1 MIRTREDNSEVN
13 ETEDQELPNMASG
26 RHIVKK
32 MGKRNMVSFWIFGL
46 CNNFAYVVMLSAAH
60 DILKEEEKPSNSS
73 SSGNSTTENPPETTS
88 HASNVTH
95 LECNSI
101 STGAILLADI
111 LPTLFVKLTF
121 PLFIQK
127 IPYNI
132 KVSLVSVF
140 ILASF
145 LIVAFAREIWLSI
158 LGIVCASIAGGL
170 GEITFLSLTTFYH
183 VNVVSM
189 WSSGTGGA
197 GVLGALAYA
206 GFTTA
211 GLSPRNTLLVMI
223 VVPVM
228 MMATYIFLIQKPNY
242 EKNKK
247 NEDSDDHTLLL
258 EDNTPVKIHLTLGQ
272 KLLLIPGLFKYMIPL
287 LLVYFGEYFINQG
300 LHELLYFNGVWLSKS
315 EQYRWYQVDYQIGVF
330 ISRSS
335 VNIIHIQKLWILP
348 ILQFVNLI
356 VLFFHVFFRF
366 IPSIWIVFIIILW
379 EGLLGGAAYV
389 NTFYK
394 MTNEL
399 PADKKEYCI
408 GVATLGDSVGI
419 AAAGAVAIPVHQA
432 ICNLN
437 LKM

>member
-1 MIRTREDNSEVN
+1 MINAIDDNSEVS
-13 ETEDQELPNMASG
+13 EADQELPNMFPG
-26 RHIVKK
+26 THTVKR
-32 MGKRNMVSFWIFGL
+32 MGKRNMISFWIFGL
-46 CNNFAYVVMLSAAH
+46 CSSFAYVVMLSAAH

-73 SSGNSTTENPPETTS
+73 SSGNSTTVSPGDISDHSP
-88 HASNVTH
+88 NVTY
-95 LECNSI
+95 LECNPI

-111 LPTLFVKLTF
+111 LPALVVKLTF
-121 PLFIQK
+121 PFFIQK

-132 KVSLVSVF
+132 KVSLVSAF

-145 LIVAFAREIWLSI
+145 LIVAFAHEIWLSI
-158 LGIVCASIAGGL
+158 IGIVCASIASGL
-170 GEITFLSLTTFYH
+170 GGITFLSLSTFYH

-206 GFTTA
+206 GLTTA

-228 MMATYIFLIQKPNY
+228 MMVTYIFLLQKLHY
-242 EKNKK
+242 VKK
-247 NEDSDDHTLLL
+247 KKDDVDDHTPLL
-258 EDNTPVKIHLTLGQ
+258 EDNNPVKTQLSLHE
-272 KLLLIPGLFKYMIPL
+272 KLLLIPSLFKYMIPL

-300 LHELLYFNGVWLSKS
+300 LHELLYFNKVFLSKS
-315 EQYRWYQVDYQIGVF
+315 EQYRWYQVDYRISLF
-330 ISRSS
+330 ISKSS
-335 VNIIHIQKLWILP
+335 VNIIHIKKLWILP
-348 ILQFVNLI
+348 ILQFVNLA
-356 VLFFHVFFRF
+356 VLLCQVFWRF
-366 IPSIWIVFIIILW
+366 IPTIWIVLIIVFW

-408 GVATLGDSVGI
+408 GVATLGDSIGI
-419 AAAGAVAIPVHQA
+419 AVAGAVAIPAHDA
-432 ICNLN
+432 ICGLH